1 MPRIKII
8 KWISLFILFVCFVP
22 KSFSEE
28 KLEGKLYIDQ
38 ATFKIETTLPP
49 PFLESSNQSKLELE
63 AMKSMIAKLDSQQKE
78 LAIKDALN
86 LSVSFFSDAL
96 PGFDIDKLPK
106 TKKLFDNVKFNAGYE
121 SKLFKNYF
129 MSKRPYQVDTNIK
142 ACVPPVPDNLNRSYP
157 SGHTTLGYAMGVILA
172 DLIPEKSK
180 LIMERTR
187 LYGENRVNCGAH
199 FPSDV
204 VGGQVLGT
212 LVAKELLKHNE
223 FKSLMKDSREELM
236 LAGLTSI

>member
-1 MPRIKII
+1 MERRI
-8 KWISLFILFVCFVP
+8 
-22 KSFSEE
+22 
-28 KLEGKLYIDQ
+28 
-38 ATFKIETTLPP
+38 AR
-49 PFLESSNQSKLELE
+49 
-63 AMKSMIAKLDSQQKE
+63 LDSSQKE

-86 LSVSFFSDAL
+86 LNVSFFCDVL
-96 PGFDIDKLPK
+96 PEFDIDKLPK

-129 MSKRPYQVDTNIK
+129 MSKRPYQVDSNIK

-157 SGHTTLGYAMGVILA
+157 SGHTTLGYAMGIILA
-172 DLIPEKSK
+172 NLIPEKAK
-180 LIMERTR
+180 LIMERAR

-204 VGGQVLGT
+204 VGGQILGT
-212 LVAKELLKHNE
+212 LVAAELLKNSE
-223 FKSLMKDSREELM
+223 FKSLVKDSRDELV